1 LWEIEKSLLFL
12 VLVSYFADMK
22 KKFATIMAFLC
33 EADPCSLRALT
44 FEEICERYA
53 GDPRQMERLLYDNF
67 GMSGEE
73 IIGQLVKNMQ
83 AIY

>member
-1 LWEIEKSLLFL
+1 
-12 VLVSYFADMK
+12 
-22 KKFATIMAFLC
+22 MAFLC
-33 EADPCSLRALT
+33 EADPCSLRTLT
-44 FEEICERYA
+44 FDDVCNRYEA
-53 GDPRQMERLLYDNF
+53 DLPQMERLLYDNF